1 MPAVGSLI
9 AGFVCFQVI
18 QPFQRFSHAAA
29 EDKKIL
35 VAGIAGEQDFRR
47 FIKKTDAARR
57 VAGHLDALDAAVS
70 QFENIA
76 LVQGMECR
84 HFERLNFVEIILICL
99 IAAVSSNFISKAAQ
113 LFCVQV
119 PCHSKICLAKIDI
132 RKACRD
138 AFQIRK
144 AACGVNQKRTLLSDQ
159 KITRGQTEFVDG
171 VGVFR
176 NFHYHWFFYHSFVPS
191 HT

>member
-1 MPAVGSLI
+1 
-9 AGFVCFQVI
+9 
-18 QPFQRFSHAAA
+18 
-29 EDKKIL
+29 
-35 VAGIAGEQDFRR
+35 
-47 FIKKTDAARR
+47 
-57 VAGHLDALDAAVS
+57 
-70 QFENIA
+70 
-76 LVQGMECR
+76 MECR

-132 RKACRD
+132 RKRTDSADMIEMAVRQDNVVRLVRQACRD

>member
-1 MPAVGSLI
+1 MFGIEHAFPRCGFSFCFAGQNLLGGFDAVIENRLWLAEIALHAAETDVPAVGSLI

-76 LVQGMECR
+76 LVHGMSAFRTAE
-84 HFERLNFVEIILICL
+84 
-99 IAAVSSNFISKAAQ
+99 
-113 LFCVQV
+113 FC
-119 PCHSKICLAKIDI
+119 
-132 RKACRD
+132 
-138 AFQIRK
+138 
-144 AACGVNQKRTLLSDQ
+144 
-159 KITRGQTEFVDG
+159 
-171 VGVFR
+171 
-176 NFHYHWFFYHSFVPS
+176 
-191 HT
+191 

>member
-1 MPAVGSLI
+1 M
-9 AGFVCFQVI
+9 
-18 QPFQRFSHAAA
+18 
-29 EDKKIL
+29 
-35 VAGIAGEQDFRR
+35 
-47 FIKKTDAARR
+47 
-57 VAGHLDALDAAVS
+57 AGHLDALDAAVS

-132 RKACRD
+132 RKRTDSADMIEMAVRQDNVVRLVRQACRD